1 MHSKIVALLSLCVAA
16 SVLQAT
22 DAGVSPVPRRHLGS
36 KEDYDHHPRHHDH
49 EKKHRH
55 HDKHQSHYYRRRL
68 EDAKATES
76 SDYDYG
82 KDVYGKDRKHDDR
95 KHDDEHKRGGDYGYG
110 YPSNF
115 GYAGYGYGYPGYG
128 YGYES
133 ATTDGE
139 AGQKESATA
148 PVTADVASPKSSD
161 KESKTS
167 SKETAK
173 SGTVD
178 KSKGK

>member
-95 KHDDEHKRGGDYGYG
+95 KHDDEHKRYGDYDDYESDYKGYG
-110 YPSNF
+110 YKS
-115 GYAGYGYGYPGYG
+115 YGGDCDDYGKDDYY
-128 YGYES
+128 
-133 ATTDGE
+133 
-139 AGQKESATA
+139 
-148 PVTADVASPKSSD
+148 
-161 KESKTS
+161 
-167 SKETAK
+167 
-173 SGTVD
+173 
-178 KSKGK
+178 